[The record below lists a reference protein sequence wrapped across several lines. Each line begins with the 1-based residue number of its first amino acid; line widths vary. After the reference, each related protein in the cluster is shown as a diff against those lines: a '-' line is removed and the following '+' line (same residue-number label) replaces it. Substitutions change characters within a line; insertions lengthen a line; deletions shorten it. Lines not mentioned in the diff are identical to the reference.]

1 MSKSQ
6 SYPQTHE
13 GEGTGMDMGVHSP
26 LIENFLVGPLQMRC
40 SVTTDVQTG
49 DTVIIDGGDEPQ
61 RLINWI
67 ENCEGSGP
75 NWSTHS
81 MDETKQIQ
89 RKVVALLNTH
99 AHFDHSGHIPTLK
112 DHYNVDWYLHPD
124 DTFLQTLAKSAAVRY
139 GIQLPEPAEADEDIQ
154 DEQIL
159 KLGSLEF
166 EILHTPGH
174 TLGGC
179 CLRLL
184 IDGEADHL
192 FVGDTLF
199 AGSVGRTDL
208 ENTGGDF
215 NVLSNSIRT
224 KLWPLKPETIVHPGH
239 GPLTTIGHE
248 KATNPFVGDSS
259 GESGTFTF
267 GKYA

>member
-1 MSKSQ
+1 
-6 SYPQTHE
+6 
-13 GEGTGMDMGVHSP
+13 MGVQSP

-139 GIQLPEPAEADEDIQ
+139 GIQLPEPAEADEHIQ

-199 AGSVGRTDL
+199 AGQL
-208 ENTGGDF
+208 EELIWKILEGTSMCFQTVFEQNY
-215 NVLSNSIRT
+215 
-224 KLWPLKPETIVHPGH
+224 GH
-239 GPLTTIGHE
+239 
-248 KATNPFVGDSS
+248 
-259 GESGTFTF
+259 
-267 GKYA
+267 

>member
-1 MSKSQ
+1 
-6 SYPQTHE
+6 
-13 GEGTGMDMGVHSP
+13 MGVSAP

-40 SVTTDVQTG
+40 SVVTDSATG

-61 RLINWI
+61 RLIDWI
-67 ENCEGSGP
+67 ESCTGTGP
-75 NWSTHS
+75 HWSTHTLE
-81 MDETKQIQ
+81 ETKNIE

-112 DHYNVDWYLHPD
+112 QHFDVEWYLHPD
-124 DTFLQTLAKSAAVRY
+124 DTFLQTLAKKAAVRY
-139 GIQLPEPAEADEDIQ
+139 GISLPEPAVADHDIA
-154 DEQIL
+154 DDQIL
-159 KLGSLEF
+159 SLGSIDF

-179 CLRLL
+179 CLRL
-184 IDGEADHL
+184 IVEEDADHL

-224 KLWPLKPETIVHPGH
+224 KLWPLDHSQPWDMRKPQTH
-239 GPLTTIGHE
+239 
-248 KATNPFVGDSS
+248 S
-259 GESGTFTF
+259 
-267 GKYA
+267 

>member
-1 MSKSQ
+1 MCIR
-6 SYPQTHE
+6 
-13 GEGTGMDMGVHSP
+13 D
-26 LIENFLVGPLQMRC
+26 R
-40 SVTTDVQTG
+40 
-49 DTVIIDGGDEPQ
+49 
-61 RLINWI
+61 
-67 ENCEGSGP
+67 
-75 NWSTHS
+75 
-81 MDETKQIQ
+81 
-89 RKVVALLNTH
+89 
-99 AHFDHSGHIPTLK
+99 
-112 DHYNVDWYLHPD
+112 
-124 DTFLQTLAKSAAVRY
+124 
-139 GIQLPEPAEADEDIQ
+139 
-154 DEQIL
+154 DEQLL

-215 NVLSNSIRT
+215 DVLSNSIRT

>member
-1 MSKSQ
+1 
-6 SYPQTHE
+6 
-13 GEGTGMDMGVHSP
+13 MGVSTP

-40 SVTTDVQTG
+40 SVVTDCATG

-61 RLINWI
+61 RLIDWI
-67 ENCEGSGP
+67 ESCNGTGP
-75 NWSTHS
+75 HWSTHT
-81 MDETKQIQ
+81 DEETRAIN
-89 RKVVALLNTH
+89 RNVDALLNTH

-112 DHYNVDWYLHPD
+112 NHFDVDWYLHPD
-124 DTFLQTLAKSAAVRY
+124 DTFLQTLAKKAAVRY
-139 GIQLPEPAEADEDIQ
+139 GIALPEPAVADHDIADDQ
-154 DEQIL
+154 VL
-159 KLGSLEF
+159 SLGSLDF

-184 IDGEADHL
+184 VDDDADHL

-224 KLWPLKPETIVHPGH
+224 KLWPLDPSTIVHPGH

-248 KATNPFVGDSS
+248 KATNPFVGDDA
-259 GESGTFTF
+259 GESGVYTF